1 MGNRSGRIIARKN
14 RVYLPRRMYVTCT
27 SAYFS
32 EGNKNFAGHRF
43 PWSQE
48 IEHIPASCV
57 IFYFILYYCELNPL
71 DPFNRITV
79 NFISILWIYD
89 YFTIH
94 PITRMKCERSL
105 LSPIRFGKM

>member
-1 MGNRSGRIIARKN
+1 MGNRSGRIVARKN

-48 IEHIPASCV
+48 IEHILTQLVALS
-57 IFYFILYYCELNPL
+57 FILFY
-71 DPFNRITV
+71 IIV
-79 NFISILWIYD
+79 N
-89 YFTIH
+89 
-94 PITRMKCERSL
+94 
-105 LSPIRFGKM
+105 